1 MEIKCPKC
9 RFRFEVDCPQGVRT
23 LSCVCPRCGTPF
35 AHELPTA
42 ADATAAAPSAT
53 DDKGVP
59 SVQQPVRTGADKSGW
74 DGMAPDSPARYP
86 WEQPRLQGGSTSSD
100 HSADTSSK
108 DRLSFDTPRR
118 TAQHRFLASCSM
130 RGAFLAVLFCFM
142 FYVVFLRGCST
153 DEPPVDESLS
163 EPTTVVEEPEDTF
176 AAPLKKYDVSH
187 AKPTPDWM
195 FGTWQRKTSYGLI
208 EIRLAGKWI
217 RETLDGKTEHGTFFY
232 SPGQVNCIFNGRDTF
247 IYRVDDVRRRI
258 DAGNG
263 MWMDRV
269 GK

>member
-9 RFRFEVDCPQGVRT
+9 RFRFEVDCPQGVRS

-35 AHELPTA
+35 AHELPTDDDVAVA
-42 ADATAAAPSAT
+42 ASSEKG
-53 DDKGVP
+53 DKGVP
-59 SVQQPVRTGADKSGW
+59 SVQQPVRTGSDKPAREGQVLS
-74 DGMAPDSPARYP
+74 DSARYP
-86 WEQPRLQGGSTSSD
+86 WEQPWLRGGSKSSD
-100 HSADTSSK
+100 DSSDTSLNNRIPFES
-108 DRLSFDTPRR
+108 RRRNTP
-118 TAQHRFLASCSM
+118 HRFLASCSL
-130 RGAFLAVLFCFM
+130 RGAFLAVVFCFM
-142 FYVVFLRGCST
+142 FYLVFLRGCSS
-153 DEPPVDESLS
+153 DEPPVEEALR
-163 EPTTVVEEPEDTF
+163 EPASVVEEPEDTF

-187 AKPTPDWM
+187 AKPTPDWV
-195 FGTWQRKTSYGLI
+195 FGTWQRKTSYGMI

-232 SPGQVNCIFNGRDTF
+232 SPGQINCIFNGRDTF